1 MVNSAAL
8 RHDLA
13 AWRFTVWVKP
23 IADIRRE
30 RLLLLVEHFRGYAGL
45 NAALGRLSRDAT
57 LNQIA
62 VQSPDSK
69 TGRPRSMGTR
79 LARKIEEHLGLPN
92 GWMDSDP
99 EHNPAPVR
107 ASIGRHAVAPIPI
120 AAARRRRDRA
130 RWPFAA
136 PWDRYLALDPEQRE
150 ALDRIVTA
158 TIDGFSPG
166 SSGNKSR
173 AG

>member
-8 RHDLA
+8 RHGLA
-13 AWRFTVWVKP
+13 AWRFTVGVKP
-23 IADIRRE
+23 IAAIRRE
-30 RLLLLVEHFRGYAGL
+30 RLLLLVEHFKGHAGL
-45 NAALGRLSRDAT
+45 NAALGRLRRDAT

-69 TGRPRSMGTR
+69 TGRPRAMGDTQ
-79 LARKIEEHLGLPN
+79 ARKIEEQLGLPN

-99 EHNPAPVR
+99 AHNPAPVR
-107 ASIGRHAVAPIPI
+107 DSIGRRATMPIPI
-120 AAARRRRDRA
+120 AAARGQRDRA
-130 RWPFAA
+130 RWPFTT
-136 PWDRYLALDPEQRE
+136 PWDRYLALDSEQRS

-158 TIDGFSPG
+158 TIDGFIPG

-173 AG
+173 TG